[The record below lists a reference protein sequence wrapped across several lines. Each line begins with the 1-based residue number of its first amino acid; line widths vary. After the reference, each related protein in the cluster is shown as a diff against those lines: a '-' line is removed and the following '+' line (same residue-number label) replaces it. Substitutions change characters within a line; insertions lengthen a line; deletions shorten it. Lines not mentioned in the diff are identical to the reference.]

1 MNAQGANAFALD
13 IGLGT
18 KSTYSFLVEYYK
30 LLGWYDTG
38 IFGTDIVTRVLFEG
52 GDADLAVDLL
62 KNDGEQG
69 FEQWRKIG
77 ATSFLEYWDIDR
89 SRSYSH
95 PMFGSPVAYFFE
107 YLLGIKQKEDSA
119 GFVDLVIAPQAV
131 SKFGHM
137 SGSIETVNGKVAVS
151 YKKEAETVCFSVTIP
166 QGTKATFKFN
176 DTETVLHEGINELRI

>member
-107 YLLGIKQKEDSA
+107 YLLGIKQKEDSV

-131 SKFGHM
+131 SKFEHM
-137 SGSIETVNGKVAVS
+137 SGSIERVNGTVAVS
-151 YKKEAETVCFSVTIP
+151 YKKEAETVCFSITIP
-166 QGTKATFKFN
+166 QGTKAIFKFN
-176 DTETVLHEGINELRI
+176 DTETVLNEGINELRI

>member
-1 MNAQGANAFALD
+1 M
-13 IGLGT
+13 
-18 KSTYSFLVEYYK
+18 
-30 LLGWYDTG
+30 
-38 IFGTDIVTRVLFEG
+38 FEG

-107 YLLGIKQKEDSA
+107 YLLGIKQKDDSVA
-119 GFVDLVIAPQAV
+119 FVDLVIAPQAV

-151 YKKEAETVCFSVTIP
+151 YKKDADTVCFSITIP
-166 QGTKATFKFN
+166 KGTKAVFRYEN
-176 DTETVLHEGINELRI
+176 NETVLCEGVNEIKI